1 MNARGPRDRGWTR
14 RSWLISLIAAP
25 RVGAQKRRLWP
36 AERFPYAD
44 PATEFLV
51 ERLTNPAHSS
61 FLPPPHGRAL
71 ARKGGFLLLASDR
84 SGSFQLYRMD
94 ERTGECE
101 QLTEASSLDPRAFTL
116 TADDRGFCYF
126 DGPTLYRASLRNLKA
141 RAIYRVPE
149 GWRREPGFGLSPDG
163 RHLAIVESRAGRWSL
178 RMIRTSNGNALT
190 LVERPA
196 PMGDPAPGLR
206 EQQVL
211 YLHEGSLWLAS
222 RRPQTHQPLPAPA
235 GRVLQA
241 FWSSDGLRVI
251 YLHQPAERGKLSAL
265 REYELR
271 TGVDRLVASTSQFAS
286 FAVNSDESVFLGAS
300 GSVASPYVLLL
311 LRMTRRELTLCEHG
325 AADAARVRPTFSADS
340 RRIYFQSDREGK
352 PALYRMNVE
361 RLVEP
366 TDSSASDNP

>member
-1 MNARGPRDRGWTR
+1 MHARGPRDRGWTR
-14 RSWLISLIAAP
+14 RSWLITLIAAT

-36 AERFPYAD
+36 AERFTYAD
-44 PATEFLV
+44 PATEFLL
-51 ERLTNPAHSS
+51 ERLTNPAYASL
-61 FLPPPHGRAL
+61 LPPPHSRAL
-71 ARKGGFLLLASDR
+71 AGKGGFLLFASDR
-84 SGSFQLYRMD
+84 SGSFQLYRMQ

-101 QLTEASSLDPRAFTL
+101 QLTEATSLDPRAFTL

-126 DGPTLYRASLRNLKA
+126 DGPTLYRASLGSLKA

-149 GWRREPGFGLSPDG
+149 GWRRVPGFGLSPDG
-163 RHLAIVESRAGRWSL
+163 KYLAIVESRAGRWSL
-178 RMIRTSNGNALT
+178 RLIRTGNGDATT

-196 PMGDPAPGLR
+196 PIGDPAPGPR
-206 EQQVL
+206 EQVL

-222 RRPQTHQPLPAPA
+222 RRLQTHQPLPAPA

-241 FWSSDGLRVI
+241 CWSSDGRRVI
-251 YLHQPAERGKLSAL
+251 YLHQPAEKGKLSAL

-271 TGVDRLVASTSQFAS
+271 SGVDRLVAPTSQFAS
-286 FAVNSDESVFLGAS
+286 FGVNSDESVFLGAS

-311 LRMTRRELTLCEHG
+311 LRVTRRELTLCEHG
-325 AADAARVRPTFSADS
+325 AGDVTQVRPTFSADS
-340 RRIYFQSDREGK
+340 RRIYFQSDRDGK

-366 TDSSASDNP
+366 TDSSASGSP